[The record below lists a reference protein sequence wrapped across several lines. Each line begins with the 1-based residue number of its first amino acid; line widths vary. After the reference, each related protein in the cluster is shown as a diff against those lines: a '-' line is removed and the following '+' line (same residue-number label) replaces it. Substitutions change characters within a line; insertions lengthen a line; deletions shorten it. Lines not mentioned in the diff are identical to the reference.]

1 MLSGGL
7 GGTIGDMMMHSLDTV
22 KTRQQGDPHLPPKYN
37 TLRSSYWTIFRQ
49 EGVRKGLYGGVAPA
63 FMGSFGGTMIFFGSY
78 EWSKRWMLDMGINP
92 GLAYFS
98 AGLFADVAA
107 SPIYVPT
114 EVLKTRL
121 QLQGRCN
128 NPYFQSGYNYRSTL
142 HALTSIVRYEGL
154 GALFY
159 GYKATLYRDVPFSAL
174 QFLFYEQEQKMAKA
188 FVGSQDIGLP
198 LEILTGSSAGCAAGI
213 ITCPLDV
220 VKTRIQTQVNQTTP
234 SSSPSSSAVS
244 VQNNAHTSQSISN
257 STSNQQR
264 TRYISTS
271 SPSTTLKPHTAA
283 MLDTSSV
290 IKGLQ
295 IMYRTEGV
303 GGLFRGVGPR
313 AVWTAV
319 QSGCMFM
326 LYQSFLKYFDGQF
339 PAP

>member
-1 MLSGGL
+1 MLAGGL

-22 KTRQQGDPHLPPKYN
+22 KTRQQGDPHLPPKYT
-37 TLRSSYWTIFRQ
+37 TLRASYWTILRQ
-49 EGVRKGLYGGVAPA
+49 EGFRKGLYGGVVPA

-78 EWSKRWMLDMGINP
+78 EWSKRWMLDMGISP
-92 GLAYFS
+92 WLAYFN

-121 QLQGRCN
+121 QLQGRYN
-128 NPYFQSGYNYRSTL
+128 NPYFKSGYNYRSTL

-174 QFLFYEQEQKMAKA
+174 QFLFYEQEQKFAKS

-198 LEILTGSSAGCAAGI
+198 LEILTGASAGCAAGV

-220 VKTRIQTQVNQTTP
+220 VKTRIQTQVNHA
-234 SSSPSSSAVS
+234 SPSSIPPLQAT
-244 VQNNAHTSQSISN
+244 HISQSISH

-264 TRYISTS
+264 TRHISTS
-271 SPSTTLKPHTAA
+271 SPSTTT
-283 MLDTSSV
+283 T
-290 IKGLQ
+290 ITTITQ
-295 IMYRTEGV
+295 
-303 GGLFRGVGPR
+303 
-313 AVWTAV
+313 
-319 QSGCMFM
+319 
-326 LYQSFLKYFDGQF
+326 
-339 PAP
+339 